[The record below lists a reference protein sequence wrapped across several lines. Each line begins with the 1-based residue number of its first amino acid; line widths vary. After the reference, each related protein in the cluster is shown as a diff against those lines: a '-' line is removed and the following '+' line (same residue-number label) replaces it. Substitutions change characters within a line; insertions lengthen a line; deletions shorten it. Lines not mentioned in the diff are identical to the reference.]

1 MFVADLD
8 RPWID
13 TPFLLQG
20 FLIEEGEQIQQLQR
34 FCRHVMVDLERSTG
48 DEYRAPEPFAPVRRA
63 AASRESQLSLVEG
76 SPPSAAAPAR
86 PGPGRPSFLPPE
98 VRPATYTQVTE
109 VEEEL
114 EDARASYRETREV
127 LLRVVEDI
135 SSGRPLAIHE
145 IEDVV
150 EDMVESMVRNPDALM
165 LVARLRQQDV

>member
-1 MFVADLD
+1 MHVKVASKDLKSGMFVADLD

-76 SPPSAAAPAR
+76 SPPLCRSSLATGSRGGQAR
-86 PGPGRPSFLPPE
+86 
-98 VRPATYTQVTE
+98 
-109 VEEEL
+109 
-114 EDARASYRETREV
+114 
-127 LLRVVEDI
+127 
-135 SSGRPLAIHE
+135 
-145 IEDVV
+145 
-150 EDMVESMVRNPDALM
+150 
-165 LVARLRQQDV
+165 